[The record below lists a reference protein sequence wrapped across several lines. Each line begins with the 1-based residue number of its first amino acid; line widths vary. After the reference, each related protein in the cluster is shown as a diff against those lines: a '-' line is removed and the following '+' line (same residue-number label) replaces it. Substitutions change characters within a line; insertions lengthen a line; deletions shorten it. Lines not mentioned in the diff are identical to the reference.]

1 MSNALKVLLPVTF
14 INVQSKYTASD
25 QTGALVL
32 QKHTSWLNA
41 ISKARQIT
49 DKPFKD
55 RQINL

>member
-1 MSNALKVLLPVTF
+1 MLLLVTF
-14 INVQSKYTASD
+14 INVPSTFTALE

-32 QKHTSWLNA
+32 QKRNSWLNA